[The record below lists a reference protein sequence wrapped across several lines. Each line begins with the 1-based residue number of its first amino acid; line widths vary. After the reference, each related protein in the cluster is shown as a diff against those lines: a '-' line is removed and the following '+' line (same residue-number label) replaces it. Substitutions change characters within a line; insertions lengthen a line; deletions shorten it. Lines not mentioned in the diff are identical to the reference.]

1 MALLGKKTDPT
12 AVKEQWDQALIPL
25 FKLMTGKKG
34 FKTKQAAEVG
44 KKKVTY
50 FRGKD
55 CTWFTEHQDLLKRK
69 CGKALAEYLGDK
81 EKPIEG
87 PKEFERL
94 ITALTVRG
102 FIYPTKYS
110 PLQGDKE
117 AKPRKWPD
125 RLTAVPPNSGSP
137 WDESYFYVL
146 AYEGDKSMQYVMLG
160 AVMVA
165 FLLACM
171 FPAWPMWAKL
181 GVWYA
186 ATALLCL
193 MLFIVVLRMVVFVIF
208 WVVGFDFWIFPNF
221 FDEYAG
227 ILDSFLPFYTF
238 ERRLD
243 DLQALVVR
251 LVVGVMLGCAIQQI
265 SLEHSFDDFYDFGK
279 MAVLDFVQWGEDHL
293 IALPAAQT
301 VPSLTQLQD
310 ELKELDADDGD
321 ENETLDDGDLPAA
334 KSEDAGESDDAETS
348 DAIDTAEATEADES
362 SD

>member
-1 MALLGKKTDPT
+1 
-12 AVKEQWDQALIPL
+12 
-25 FKLMTGKKG
+25 
-34 FKTKQAAEVG
+34 
-44 KKKVTY
+44 
-50 FRGKD
+50 
-55 CTWFTEHQDLLKRK
+55 
-69 CGKALAEYLGDK
+69 
-81 EKPIEG
+81 
-87 PKEFERL
+87 
-94 ITALTVRG
+94 
-102 FIYPTKYS
+102 
-110 PLQGDKE
+110 
-117 AKPRKWPD
+117 
-125 RLTAVPPNSGSP
+125 
-137 WDESYFYVL
+137 
-146 AYEGDKSMQYVMLG
+146 
-160 AVMVA
+160 
-165 FLLACM
+165 
-171 FPAWPMWAKL
+171 
-181 GVWYA
+181 
-186 ATALLCL
+186 
-193 MLFIVVLRMVVFVIF
+193 MVVFVIF

-348 DAIDTAEATEADES
+348 DAIDTAEATEADEN

>member
-1 MALLGKKTDPT
+1 MSLLGKKTDPSQ
-12 AVKEQWDQALIPL
+12 VKEQWDAALIPL

-34 FKTKQAAEVG
+34 LKTKQASEVG

-55 CTWFTEHQDLLKRK
+55 CTWFADNKDLLKRK

-81 EKPIEG
+81 EKEIEG
-87 PKEFERL
+87 PKEFEKL
-94 ITALTVRG
+94 IVALTVRG

-110 PLQGDKE
+110 PLQGKE
-117 AKPRKWPD
+117 ETKPKKWPD
-125 RLTAVPPNSGSP
+125 RLTAVPPTQGSSP
-137 WDESYFYVL
+137 WDETYHYVL
-146 AYEGDKSMQYVMLG
+146 AYEGDKTMQHVMLG
-160 AVMVA
+160 AVIFA

-243 DLQALVVR
+243 DLQALAVR
-251 LVVGVMLGCAIQQI
+251 LIVGIMLACAVQQI

-293 IALPAAQT
+293 IVGLPPAQS
-301 VPSLTQLQD
+301 VPTLTQLQD
-310 ELKELDADDGD
+310 ELKELDAEDGD
-321 ENETLDDGDLPAA
+321 ENETLDDDDVPSA
-334 KSEDAGESDDAETS
+334 KSEDAGESDDAETPDDS
-348 DAIDTAEATEADES
+348 KDAEGD
-362 SD
+362 